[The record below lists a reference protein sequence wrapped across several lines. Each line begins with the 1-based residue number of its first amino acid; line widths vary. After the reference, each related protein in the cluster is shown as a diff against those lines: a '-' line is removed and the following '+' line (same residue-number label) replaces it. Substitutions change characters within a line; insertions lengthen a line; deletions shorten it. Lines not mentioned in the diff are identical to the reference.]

1 MKWSR
6 SIAGVALLLLSGVGF
21 AQESPVEGWEANL
34 TDAVERAEA
43 EQKLIMQ
50 FRLIGRFERP
60 DC

>member
-21 AQESPVEGWEANL
+21 GQESPVEGWEANL
-34 TDAVERAEA
+34 TDAVKRAEA